1 MFTSETFEHL
11 EPLINM
17 FHFGLKGDIQL
28 NKPQQLNF
36 ELIYRFNIIAT
47 TEHNI
52 HQLLCVQS

>member
-1 MFTSETFEHL
+1 
-11 EPLINM
+11 M

-52 HQLLCVQS
+52 HQLLCVQSWYTYSIKVKTPYI